1 MIIPKYT
8 IYLIIKN
15 KSCNLKFTAKCSE
28 YISNINTYFDPA
40 ILTTKASLNVMKYVN
55 MIKKYIFTNQILI
68 FQVLCKFKYQY
79 INIKI

>member
-55 MIKKYIFTNQILI
+55 ILRVSI
-68 FQVLCKFKYQY
+68 P
-79 INIKI
+79 